1 MTARELSVVEARA
14 GSVVEAGPGEWSI
27 ETMVLQAQK
36 IQQCMQAVMKRDEH
50 YGVIPGTQGR
60 DGKPPKPTL
69 LKPGAEKLCL
79 MFRLDPEYDVVD
91 KVETA
96 SLIRFTIRCTLT
108 HIPTGLRTASGLG
121 SCNSNEDKY
130 LRPAPKK
137 CTACG
142 KEAVI
147 KGSEKFGGGWLCW
160 KKKDG
165 CGKKWNDGDAEI
177 EQQETGIKDPA
188 DLHNTILKMACKRAL
203 IAAVLNATA
212 ASDFFTQDLED
223 LTEKAA
229 DVAPKQE
236 EDLTKPLQTSVEQ
249 AIANR
254 DAKKKAKPAPS
265 SAETAGPSEPTD
277 GTMASDSAA
286 PASVSSSASD
296 PGPVGGPGWERVDDT
311 GEAATTEQ
319 KDAIRLHIRKKGWK
333 RGFVR
338 IWFKELFGID
348 SDDPLEA
355 LTQMQADAAHFLVL
369 AHGTANYRKI
379 RQEYADQ
386 GLVKRDENDIQ
397 W

>member
-1 MTARELSVVEARA
+1 MTAAAVVETALVRQ
-14 GSVVEAGPGEWSI
+14 EAPGELTI
-27 ETMVLQAQK
+27 EQIVEQTKK
-36 IQQCMQAVMKRDEH
+36 IQQCMELVMIDGEH
-50 YGVIPGTQGR
+50 YGVIPGTDR
-60 DGKPPKPTL
+60 KDGKPPKKTL

-130 LRPAPKK
+130 LRPADKRCPSCEKTAIKKSKFPPKGRPNEEPGWYCFAK
-137 CTACG
+137 VGGCG
-142 KEAVI
+142 KEFAA
-147 KGSEKFGGGWLCW
+147 
-160 KKKDG
+160 
-165 CGKKWNDGDAEI
+165 NDKTI
-177 EQQETGIKDPA
+177 TEQDNGIKDPA
-188 DLHNTILKMACKRAL
+188 DLHNTILKVACKRAL

-229 DVAPKQE
+229 EVAPKE
-236 EDLTKPLQTSVEQ
+236 PDLTVPLQTSVEQ

-265 SAETAGPSEPTD
+265 SAETAGPSEPID
-277 GTMASDSAA
+277 GTTDSDSAA
-286 PASVSSSASD
+286 PASVSNSAS
-296 PGPVGGPGWERVDDT
+296 DT

-319 KDAIRLHIRKKGWK
+319 KDAIKLHIRKKGWK

-338 IWFKELFGID
+338 VWFKELFGLD
-348 SDDPLEA
+348 GDDPIEA
-355 LTQMQADAAHFLVL
+355 LTQMQADCAHFLVM

-386 GLVKRDENDIQ
+386 GMCKRDENELQ
-397 W
+397 F